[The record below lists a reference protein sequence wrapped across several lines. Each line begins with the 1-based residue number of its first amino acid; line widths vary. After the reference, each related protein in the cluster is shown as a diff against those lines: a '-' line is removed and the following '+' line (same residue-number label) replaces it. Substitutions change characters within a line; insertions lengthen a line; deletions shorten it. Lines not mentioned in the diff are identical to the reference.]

1 MDDNKNKVLRLRDVV
16 LYTVSAMLFM
26 DQIALASSL
35 GPSSLFWWL
44 YVLVLLFL
52 PMAMMTSELGTA
64 FPANGGV
71 YHWVRSAFGFRW
83 GARVSWMYWVNN
95 ALWMPSV
102 YTLFGSMLG
111 AFYFPELSLWGKIA
125 IGIALALLTAA
136 FNVVALR
143 LGKWLPN
150 LGALL
155 KLLAVLA
162 LGVGGLHH
170 GWNHGFANDFSL
182 DSIVPSSPGQMA
194 ALGVMVYGIM
204 GTELACCSAA
214 EMRNARRDIPRAVL
228 ISGLIVGAFNIFGTL
243 GVLAAVPAEETD
255 VTRIFAHTLY
265 NIYGHDGAGG
275 MLADLVGAFVLF
287 TLFTNM
293 VTWSMGTNRAAVEAA
308 KAGAVRRGPFA
319 PRHADR
325 LGGAGLGGEHRPAA
339 ALRPGGAHCRGTVLD
354 PAVDLRHG
362 FHDALCADVPGL
374 RPPAPRRPASTA
386 LPDAAGRPPGQSLGA
401 VRRAACAG
409 RHLPVRRHPRRAD
422 GLGLRRQDRRRRGA
436 GPGRGRTADPPG
448 GAKARR
454 DVAAR
459 CLRLRSGPVATA
471 PMALM
476 CR

>member
-1 MDDNKNKVLRLRDVV
+1 M
-16 LYTVSAMLFM
+16 
-26 DQIALASSL
+26 
-35 GPSSLFWWL
+35 
-44 YVLVLLFL
+44 
-52 PMAMMTSELGTA
+52 
-64 FPANGGV
+64 
-71 YHWVRSAFGFRW
+71 
-83 GARVSWMYWVNN
+83 SWMYWVNN

-136 FNVVALR
+136 FNAVALR

-162 LGVGGLHH
+162 LGVGGLHF

-308 KAGAVRRGPFA
+308 KAGELPVLFGVVHSRHGTPIGSAVLA
-319 PRHADR
+319 SAVSIV
-325 LGGAGLGGEHRPAA
+325 LLLLYGLV
-339 ALRPGGAHCRGTVLD
+339 AHTAEELFWT

-422 GLGLRRQDRRRRGA
+422 GPGLRRQDRRRRGA

-459 CLRLRSGPVATA
+459 CLRLRSGPVATP